1 MDPNNLPSKSSSYVG
16 LLHSQQG
23 SVFHENFP
31 YESFH
36 SSVNFGESQTFPAF
50 SSQQSQDAPVQT
62 PAARVVRRKWNPA
75 DDEVLISVWLNTSKD
90 AIVAN
95 EQRSGAFWKRVAA
108 YYAGS
113 PHGREDG
120 GREHG
125 CCKKRWHRINE
136 DVNKFCAVYSAAE
149 RQMSSGETDTDVLK
163 KAHDIF
169 FSDQEHKFTLE
180 HAWCVLRFEHKWL
193 SLNTPTTAGVSK
205 RKNVEVN
212 SQTSTNEGF
221 VDVESRPRGVKAAKA
236 KRNAG
241 KGKSVAEIATVWEMK
256 KDDLVR
262 KERLSRLAILDTLL
276 TRTEPLTEA
285 EVVVK
290 NKLLAE
296 LF

>member
-1 MDPNNLPSKSSSYVG
+1 MDPSNLRSQSSSYVG

-50 SSQQSQDAPVQT
+50 SSQQSQDAPVETPVKT
-62 PAARVVRRKWNPA
+62 PAARV
-75 DDEVLISVWLNTSKD
+75 
-90 AIVAN
+90 
-95 EQRSGAFWKRVAA
+95 
-108 YYAGS
+108 
-113 PHGREDG
+113 
-120 GREHG
+120 
-125 CCKKRWHRINE
+125 
-136 DVNKFCAVYSAAE
+136 
-149 RQMSSGETDTDVLK
+149 
-163 KAHDIF
+163 
-169 FSDQEHKFTLE
+169 
-180 HAWCVLRFEHKWL
+180 
-193 SLNTPTTAGVSK
+193 
-205 RKNVEVN
+205 RKNVEIN

-221 VDVESRPRGVKAAKA
+221 VDVESRPEGVKAAKA
-236 KRNAG
+236 KRNTG

-276 TRTEPLTEA
+276 GKTQPLSEA
-285 EVVVK
+285 EEVVK